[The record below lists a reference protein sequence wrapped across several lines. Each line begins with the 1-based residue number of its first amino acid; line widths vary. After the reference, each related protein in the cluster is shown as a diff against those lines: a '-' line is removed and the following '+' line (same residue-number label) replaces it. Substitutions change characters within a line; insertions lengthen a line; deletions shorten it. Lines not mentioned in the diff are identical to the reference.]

1 MTLKR
6 MVAMSWDVVVAVAA
20 AITAALWLPP
30 ITLKELTTELI
41 AFFTIQS
48 AIILPAMIFTAGVLR
63 GDGLTLSEVDRYHS
77 ALRRQ
82 MHFWTTLLF
91 LDLLAAGV
99 VIIGKAADWRW
110 KVTVWHWSH
119 DLGWALIA
127 ITAFLIT
134 LAVLRMIPFVRGV
147 MSLLDLNAWLAK
159 KSIEGSQYEATP
171 TAAGPLRPPFEP
183 PEGYGRVVNQKRRRH

>member
-119 DLGWALIA
+119 GSDPLEHGRLFEDQIWLVGSIA
-127 ITAFLIT
+127 C
-134 LAVLRMIPFVRGV
+134 
-147 MSLLDLNAWLAK
+147 
-159 KSIEGSQYEATP
+159 
-171 TAAGPLRPPFEP
+171 AGLQRAQ
-183 PEGYGRVVNQKRRRH
+183 RSDHHNQKGGP